1 MGSFRVV
8 EGEPISNSF
17 SGPARRIVFVEI
29 HFFIFQ
35 ASPEP
40 FRENIVRGS
49 AFPIHADLDVPRK
62 ETLEIAVAGEVR
74 SLVTIENGRRSGRK
88 GPIHRV
94 QDKRHLQGLVQF
106 PGEDKPGMPVNDGH
120 QVHPSL
126 NQADVGD
133 VDSPDVVWIL
143 GRDIAKK
150 IGIDLVFQRPLA
162 EVGPGMDPFDSHF
175 PHGGLNAGSSHR
187 ESFSFE
193 YGRDSAASIERPPSI
208 DLVDSVPK
216 SHFLL

>member
-1 MGSFRVV
+1 MFFSFQENLPRGLVAQGLVGSFRVV

-49 AFPIHADLDVPRK
+49 AFPIHADLDVPGK

-74 SLVTIENGRRSGRK
+74 SMVTIENGRRSGRK

-94 QDKRHLQGLVQF
+94 QDKRISKVWSSSQERTNRECQSMMAT
-106 PGEDKPGMPVNDGH
+106 KYI
-120 QVHPSL
+120 HP
-126 NQADVGD
+126 
-133 VDSPDVVWIL
+133 
-143 GRDIAKK
+143 
-150 IGIDLVFQRPLA
+150 
-162 EVGPGMDPFDSHF
+162 
-175 PHGGLNAGSSHR
+175 
-187 ESFSFE
+187 
-193 YGRDSAASIERPPSI
+193 
-208 DLVDSVPK
+208 
-216 SHFLL
+216 